1 MSPISD
7 EQARR
12 YRCVRM
18 YGDESVLDAVAA
30 LRDEQGHDWWYLIVE
45 LEDGRYAAAPFS
57 TLAVSIQEGGADF
70 LSRPLG
76 DLVGDPLP
84 VVEVVMEQDEAD
96 ARELAERAADT
107 DSSAAV
113 VLCEGKFL
121 GVMPAGGTR
130 GAFDVGIVNLA
141 GRYADLP
148 EEGLLSRRRAKS
160 RRDRKAGRKDSKP
173 DEDSPS
179 DKS

>member
-1 MSPISD
+1 MTPISD

-12 YRCVRM
+12 YRCVHM
-18 YGDESVLDAVAA
+18 FGDEHVLDAVAA

-57 TLAVSIQEGGADF
+57 KLATDIEAGGEGF
-70 LSRPLG
+70 LNRPLA
-76 DLVGDPLP
+76 DLAGGVLPL
-84 VVEVVMEQDEAD
+84 VEVIAEQTEAD
-96 ARELAERAADT
+96 THELTERAADT
-107 DSSAAV
+107 DSGAAV
-113 VLCEGKFL
+113 VLCDGEFL

-160 RRDRKAGRKDSKP
+160 RRSRKPGKKD
-173 DEDSPS
+173 D
-179 DKS
+179 

>member
-57 TLAVSIQEGGADF
+57 KLAVSIQEGGADF

-76 DLVGDPLP
+76 ELAGDPLP
-84 VVEVVMEQDEAD
+84 IVEVVKEQTEAD
-96 ARELAERAADT
+96 ARELAELAADT
-107 DSSAAV
+107 LSSAAV
-113 VLCEGKFL
+113 VLCEGDFL
-121 GVMPAGGTR
+121 GIMPAGGTR

-148 EEGLLSRRRAKS
+148 EAGLLSRRRAKS
-160 RRDRKAGRKDSKP
+160 RRGRKTGKKDDKP
-173 DEDSPS
+173 EADSPS
-179 DKS
+179 DDS

>member
-12 YRCVRM
+12 YRCVHM
-18 YGDESVLDAVAA
+18 YGDERVIDAIAV

-57 TLAVSIQEGGADF
+57 KLAASIEEGGADF

-76 DLVGDPLP
+76 ELAGDALP
-84 VVEVVMEQDEAD
+84 VVEVVMEQTEAD
-96 ARELAERAADT
+96 PRELAERAADT
-107 DSSAAV
+107 VSSAAV
-113 VLCEGKFL
+113 VLYEGEFL
-121 GVMPAGGTR
+121 GIVPAGGTR

-141 GRYADLP
+141 GRYVELP
-148 EEGLLSRRRAKS
+148 EEGLLNRRRAKS
-160 RRDRKAGRKDSKP
+160 RRSRKADDKDDKP
-173 DEDSPS
+173 DADPKP